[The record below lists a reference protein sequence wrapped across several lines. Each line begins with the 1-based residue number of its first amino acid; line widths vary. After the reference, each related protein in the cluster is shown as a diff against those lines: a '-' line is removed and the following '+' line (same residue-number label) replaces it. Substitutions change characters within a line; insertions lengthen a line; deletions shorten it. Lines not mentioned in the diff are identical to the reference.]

1 MQTMTGEN
9 AKNAYKYA
17 LELIDKQAAAARELG
32 KDRLNAGASAG
43 SHSIGVRIKKGMSD
57 EGWRQAQNAIG
68 SSAYNQIKDGRMEGL
83 FDLSVEQLEKLR
95 NEAPIF
101 WAKLD
106 DDVKDYLESIIE
118 SGEKIEEMNEAW
130 KESLTGVSFDS
141 VYDSFLDML
150 YDMDS
155 DSKDFAQSFGDYFR
169 KAMIKAMFD
178 KNYKAKLEEW
188 YDLWAEYMDDGVID
202 DDEQRSLDNLKDSI
216 ISGAK
221 AGADLINDQFKELYE
236 DEDSRE
242 GSQKG
247 IANASQDSVD
257 ELNGRMTMT
266 NVLLSDVKAE
276 LQSHTLIY
284 KGVASGIVDI
294 KSITMTMNENIRII
308 KDNMSVIVGHLSNID
323 TNTARLEGISKDI
336 GLMKDGIQKMNDKGV
351 KMTR

>member
-1 MQTMTGEN
+1 MR
-9 AKNAYKYA
+9 
-17 LELIDKQAAAARELG
+17 D
-32 KDRLNAGASAG
+32 
-43 SHSIGVRIKKGMSD
+43 
-57 EGWRQAQNAIG
+57 
-68 SSAYNQIKDGRMEGL
+68 
-83 FDLSVEQLEKLR
+83 
-95 NEAPIF
+95 EAPIF

-106 DDVKDYLESIIE
+106 DDVQDYLNSIIE
-118 SGEKIEEMNEAW
+118 GGEKIEEINEAW

-141 VYDSFLDML
+141 VYESFLDML
-150 YDMDS
+150 YDMDA
-155 DSKDFAQSFGDYFR
+155 DSQDFAKSFGDYFR

-221 AGADLINDQFKELYE
+221 AGADLINDQFKDLYE

-266 NVLLSDVKAE
+266 NVLLSDVKIE

-284 KGVASGIVDI
+284 KGVAAGIVDI
-294 KSITMTMNENIRII
+294 KTITTTINENVKII
-308 KDNMSVIVGHLSNID
+308 KDNMNTIVGHLSNID

-351 KMTR
+351 KLTR